1 MTIIM
6 IAINLLSPERQLL
19 MCSISASSRRIK
31 GPCNAGA
38 LFNSKSVLDLVY
50 GSCAAIGFDSIF
62 FHCVYQCGVNFKMN
76 ILYIVFFLMISKGL

>member
-50 GSCAAIGFDSIF
+50 GSCAAIGFDSKIEF
-62 FHCVYQCGVNFKMN
+62 QNEHSVYCVLFDD
-76 ILYIVFFLMISKGL
+76 LKGFVI